1 MHLTVTK
8 TYASVCNIMSEVT
21 QLLTDISSFYNNAK
35 TVTSLELWHI
45 FISYFCNKYKCSKYG
60 YSEFGE
66 FNLV

>member
-1 MHLTVTK
+1 
-8 TYASVCNIMSEVT
+8 MSDVT
-21 QLLTDISSFYNNAK
+21 QLLTDIFSCYNNAK

-45 FISYFCNKYKCSKYG
+45 FISYFSNKYKCSKYG